1 MMIKFWVFGVGGLI
15 YIAGACIYIA
25 RIPERFR
32 PGTFDLCGASHQ
44 IFHFAVIIAC
54 GLHYGLNVEAFK
66 QRQTF

>member
-1 MMIKFWVFGVGGLI
+1 MPTKFWIFAVGGLI

-32 PGTFDLCGASHQ
+32 PGTFDICGASHQ

-54 GLHYGLNVEAFK
+54 GLHYYMNVNTFLR
-66 QRQTF
+66 RQTF